1 MDETL
6 EATRRSWNHA
16 TRNHNAHKGD
26 QARAL
31 REGQELLFSEE
42 LALLGEL
49 AGKRLVHL
57 QCNAGQDSLCL
68 ARRGAIVTGVDLS
81 DEAIAFA
88 RELSRESGIDAR
100 FVEAE
105 VCGWMAR
112 TDERFEIAF
121 SSYGTTGWLEDLD
134 AWARGVARVLAP
146 GGVLVYQEFHPLRWS
161 FAPLDDGSGTLALTK
176 DDYFADGPFRE
187 PVGDYVLESGAGLG
201 VTSEAESVPNTHV
214 ATSWQHGLGQIVTA
228 IARAGLVIERL
239 EGQPH
244 SNGNRAFACMVL
256 GDDRRW
262 RLPSGMPRVPLMFG
276 VRARKPG

>member
-1 MDETL
+1 MDDTL

-31 REGQELLFSEE
+31 REGAELLFSEE

-49 AGKRLVHL
+49 EGKRLVHL

-81 DEAIAFA
+81 DEAITFA
-88 RELSRESGIDAR
+88 RALSRESGIEAR

-105 VCGWMAR
+105 VCAWMAS

-121 SSYGTTGWLEDLD
+121 TSYGTTGWLRDLD
-134 AWARGVARVLAP
+134 AWARGVARVLEP

-161 FAPLDDGSGTLALTK
+161 FGPISAGADMLALTK

-201 VTSEAESVPNTHV
+201 VTSEAASVPNEHV

-228 IARAGLVIERL
+228 LAQAGLVIERL
-239 EGQPH
+239 EEQPH
-244 SNGNRAFACMVL
+244 SNGNRPFACMVL

-262 RLPSGMPRVPLMFG
+262 RFPEGVARIPLMFG
-276 VRARKPG
+276 VRARKPR

>member
-1 MDETL
+1 MDDTL

-31 REGQELLFSEE
+31 REGAELLFSEE

-49 AGKRLVHL
+49 EGKRLVHL

-81 DEAIAFA
+81 DEAITFA
-88 RELSRESGIDAR
+88 RALSRESGIEAR

-105 VCGWMAR
+105 VCAWMAS

-121 SSYGTTGWLEDLD
+121 TSYGTTGWLRDLD
-134 AWARGVARVLAP
+134 AWARGVARVLEP
-146 GGVLVYQEFHPLRWS
+146 VGVLVYQEFHPLRWS
-161 FAPLDDGSGTLALTK
+161 FGPISAGADMLALTK

-201 VTSEAESVPNTHV
+201 VTSEAASVPNEHV

-228 IARAGLVIERL
+228 LAQAGLVIERL
-239 EGQPH
+239 EEQPH
-244 SNGNRAFACMVL
+244 SNGNRPFACMVL

-262 RLPSGMPRVPLMFG
+262 RFPEGVARIPLMFG
-276 VRARKPG
+276 VRARKPR